1 MDEGAQF
8 MFNRGPPTT
17 NVKMCF
23 TFADGDT
30 TKGRVFVYNSGGGI
44 NNSPIAPYTGALRMQ
59 VDKDTRIQC
68 VWRFNIRSFANSIH
82 RLEEKNLAQARGQ
95 LEALQQQS
103 SERHDE
109 VNKCKAQLQDHE
121 RQKKHLKLASQTA
134 SRELERLEIELE
146 KATPDEAAIQVR
158 ESELAEA
165 QQELKNSMNF
175 YEDVVTRKIE
185 LNDENRANKQEMEA
199 AQKLVADLRSRL
211 DKAHLTV
218 RTLQGTREEEL
229 KEKNKAIE
237 QVAEA
242 ENVKK
247 NWQEELLESQQSLA
261 EVTEGATS
269 ICERVFVPPNST
281 SEDLQRRMVQMAKT
295 REEAERELGGSQLD
309 LTRAATE
316 AKQKHHD
323 AMKEFEDIRGLR
335 NVSLITRIIMTLA
348 DPAQQL
354 ITTLDNRRNRWK
366 QFRSGISV
374 RARVTFNYLLSE
386 RKFRGTLSIDH
397 KKALLDIHVS
407 LDISSTRTRR

>member
-44 NNSPIAPYTGALRMQ
+44 NNSPIAEYTGALRMQ
-59 VDKDTRIQC
+59 VDKGAQIKC
-68 VWRFNIRSFANSIH
+68 VWRFHVEKYANGIY
-82 RLEEKNLAQARGQ
+82 RLEEKHLAEARGQ
-95 LEALQQQS
+95 LETLQQLS
-103 SERHDE
+103 SERHSE
-109 VNKCKAQLQDHE
+109 VNRCKAQIQDHE
-121 RQKKHLKLASQTA
+121 RQKRDLKRAYQLASK
-134 SRELERLEIELE
+134 ELDRLESELE

-165 QQELKNSMNF
+165 QEEFKNCKDV
-175 YEDVVTRKIE
+175 YEDVVMRKIE
-185 LNDENRANKQEMEA
+185 LGDENKANKREMDD

-229 KEKNKAIE
+229 KNKNIAIE

-242 ENVKK
+242 EKVKK
-247 NWQEELLESQQSLA
+247 TWQEELLESQQSLA

-269 ICERVFVPPNST
+269 ICERVFVPPNLT
-281 SEDLQRRMVQMAKT
+281 SDDLQQKMVSMAKT
-295 REEAERELGGSQLD
+295 REDAERELGGSQLD

-323 AMKEFEDIRGLR
+323 AMKEFEDIRSLR
-335 NVSLITRIIMTLA
+335 NVSLITRVRTTLA
-348 DPAQQL
+348 DSAQQL

-407 LDISSTRTRR
+407 LDTSLTCAQR